1 MQSLSIIKI
10 GGNIIDNPAKL
21 EKFLADFSQLQGSKI
36 LVHGGGKVA
45 TQISASLG
53 IEAKM
58 VDGRRITDAETLKVV
73 TMVYAGL
80 INKNIVARL
89 QAFNCNAI
97 GLTGADG
104 NIIPATKRKTAGI
117 DYGFVGDID
126 SALVQTENLKLF
138 LDNRITPVFAPV
150 THDGKGQLLNTNAD
164 TVASAL
170 AVSLAKHF
178 ETRLLYCFERKG
190 VLQDINDEGSVIP
203 EIASGDYPALKE
215 KGIISEGMIP
225 KIDNAFD
232 AINKGVKS
240 VFICHADE
248 LLNIINKGEKKGTE
262 LFKAKI

>member
-1 MQSLSIIKI
+1 MNKLSIIKI
-10 GGNIIDNPAKL
+10 GGNIIDDTSKL
-21 EKFLADFSQLQGSKI
+21 EKFLLDFSQLKSSKI

-53 IEAKM
+53 IEAKI
-58 VDGRRITDAETLKVV
+58 VDGRRITDSETLKVV

-80 INKNIVARL
+80 INKNMVAKL
-89 QAFNCNAI
+89 QSFSCNAI
-97 GLTGADG
+97 GLTGADA
-104 NIIPATKRKTAGI
+104 NTIPATKRPAVTT

-126 SALVQTENLKLF
+126 TSLLHIESLKLF
-138 LDNRITPVFAPV
+138 LDNNMTPVFAPI

-164 TVASAL
+164 TIASAL

-178 ETRLLYCFERKG
+178 ETRLLYCFEKKG
-190 VLQDINDEGSVIP
+190 VLKDINDENSVIN
-203 EIASGDYPALKE
+203 EISLNEYAALKE
-215 KGIISEGMIP
+215 NGTISQGMIP

-248 LLNIINKGEKKGTE
+248 LLNIINAGEKKGTK
-262 LFKAKI
+262 LFKEN